1 MHTYD
6 VTVNLYLQN
15 EWPCRLLICFRSLMI
30 CDLASRWC
38 QTMDLQHRK
47 KDFFFYAL
55 QKLSM
60 QPEICSLLLQ
70 QCKQGELENTQYN
83 KANKSYSWT

>member
-30 CDLASRWC
+30 CDVASRWC
-38 QTMDLQHRK
+38 QTMDLQQKHRRRI
-47 KDFFFYAL
+47 FFFFLRTSEVKHAAGNLFTAL
-55 QKLSM
+55 AIVQAGRIREHTV
-60 QPEICSLLLQ
+60 Q
-70 QCKQGELENTQYN
+70 
-83 KANKSYSWT
+83 